1 MLQMRQSTAVNHEN
15 EYLMNGILRQMSS
28 IYGNALN
35 PYMVAKFVGVL
46 LVLRKHEAF
55 ENVGRNNLHTS
66 LLNVGNVK
74 MSDDILSLVLGTIEE
89 VKSITPLEKFDAVIG
104 MIKVSEFS
112 EGEYLRWYD
121 YFLEELTAKNKLFSL
136 FSAPETFAT
145 LVDAFLLKG
154 DNKIFNPFGGIMRLA
169 TDMERYV
176 AMDACEINRDVWAL
190 GMLRVEL
197 SGYTDKISYSNR
209 NIESWTSKQYDA
221 IVAMPPFNAKI
232 QMKQP
237 SSFVRSNSPEE
248 MENVAIS
255 RFVGSTTPDG
265 CCITFVSPSVLWS
278 VGEKARMRE
287 WATKNRFVDTII
299 LLPKNLLASTNIP
312 VVCLVLRKKSLHK
325 DGVRMIDASDLFTN
339 HRYKNYLSIGD
350 IMNVYHKDTD
360 KVSAT
365 ISFEQIEENDFS
377 WNVADYLNQKE
388 VDCPDGYTLA
398 RIEDIIHFPD
408 VKRSTDYHSGNV
420 IQISDLSD
428 DWTRPYV
435 DVEAIDRKEALR
447 GCAMVTEDAVL
458 LSTIRT
464 LKPSIVKASA
474 DKPVFVNQNILVAIP
489 NEGIDAEYLCMVLA
503 KTDIPTIG
511 MGAPHISKPRLLRQQ
526 IAYPSLEQQRSTYQE
541 ARHAAMLEQVKALH
555 LEEVLD
561 RRIADFSN
569 EIRSR
574 KHDMMPHLRQLSSA
588 RKNLWYYLTHKEQFS
603 EEEFLGGMREEVLN
617 QEMAIESL
625 SSLLSIF
632 TRESKFGEPEVVNI
646 DRYLMEN
653 YFDGDN
659 YTVDFDTDYKAL
671 ANYGFN
677 IPDVYLNFDYSK
689 GFKAFHEACPD
700 YVEGI
705 NVYIALDDLKR
716 LCDNIVF
723 NAIRHGFTDPSRKDY
738 SIDIQLTVDQERD
751 MFQIDFVNNGNPL
764 PKGLDKLRY
773 GLKGEKAG
781 VTAGTGEGGYIV
793 RSITE
798 HYGGDYDIFSETS
811 GNVSLTTV
819 RVFLPIYRDNE

>member
-1 MLQMRQSTAVNHEN
+1 MRQSTAVNHEN

-248 MENVAIS
+248 MEDVAIS
-255 RFVGSTTPDG
+255 RFVESTTPDG

-278 VGEKARMRE
+278 MGEKARMRE

-388 VDCPDGYTLA
+388 VDCPDGYILA

-435 DVEAIDRKEALR
+435 DVDAIDRKEALR

-511 MGAPHISKPRLLRQQ
+511 MGAPHISKTRLLRQQ

-617 QEMAIESL
+617 QEKAIESL
-625 SSLLSIF
+625 SELLSIF
-632 TRESKFGEPEVVNI
+632 TRESKFGEPEIVNI
-646 DRYLMEN
+646 DKFLMEN

-659 YTVDFDTDYKAL
+659 YSVDFDTDYKAL

-677 IPDVYLNFDYSK
+677 IPDVYLNFDFSK
-689 GFKAFHEACPD
+689 GVKEYLASCPD

-705 NVYIALDDLKR
+705 NIHIAIDDLKR

-723 NAIRHGFTDPSRKDY
+723 NAIKHGFTDSSRNDY

-781 VTAGTGEGGYIV
+781 VTAGSGEGGYIV
-793 RSITE
+793 KSITE

-811 GNVSLTTV
+811 GNECLTTV
-819 RVFLPIYRDNE
+819 RVFLPIYRDNEQ

>member
-46 LVLRKHEAF
+46 LVLRKRGAF

-66 LLNVGNVK
+66 LLNLGNVK
-74 MSDDILSLVLGTIEE
+74 MTDDILSLVLGTIEE

-197 SGYTDKISYSNR
+197 SGYTDKISYSNC

-232 QMKQP
+232 QMKEP

-248 MENVAIS
+248 MEDVAIS
-255 RFVGSTTPDG
+255 RFVESTSPDG

-408 VKRSTDYHSGNV
+408 VKRSTDYHFGNV

-435 DVEAIDRKEALR
+435 DIDAIGKKEALR

-503 KTDIPTIG
+503 KTDIPSVG
-511 MGAPHISKPRLLRQQ
+511 MGAPHISKTRLLRQQ

-541 ARHAAMLEQVKALH
+541 ARHAAMLEKVKALH

-705 NVYIALDDLKR
+705 NVHIALDDLKR

-781 VTAGTGEGGYIV
+781 ATAGTGEGGYIV

-811 GNVSLTTV
+811 DNESLTTV

>member
-1 MLQMRQSTAVNHEN
+1 MRQSTAVNHEN

-339 HRYKNYLSIGD
+339 HQYKNYLSIGD

-511 MGAPHISKPRLLRQQ
+511 MGAPHISKTRLLRQQ

-689 GFKAFHEACPD
+689 GFKAFHESCPD

-705 NVYIALDDLKR
+705 NVHIALDDLKR

-811 GNVSLTTV
+811 DNESLTTV

>member
-154 DNKIFNPFGGIMRLA
+154 DNKIFNPFGGIMSLA

-232 QMKQP
+232 QMKKP

-339 HRYKNYLSIGD
+339 HQYKNYLSIGD

-435 DVEAIDRKEALR
+435 DVDAIDRKEALR
-447 GCAMVTEDAVL
+447 GCVMVTEDAVL

-489 NEGIDAEYLCMVLA
+489 NEEIDAEYLCMVLA

-511 MGAPHISKPRLLRQQ
+511 MGAPHISKTRLLRQQ

-705 NVYIALDDLKR
+705 NVHIALDDLKR

>member
-1 MLQMRQSTAVNHEN
+1 MRQSTAVNHEN

-46 LVLRKHEAF
+46 LVLRKHGAF

-66 LLNVGNVK
+66 LLNVGNIK
-74 MSDDILSLVLGTIEE
+74 MSDDIHSLVLGIIEE

-325 DGVRMIDASDLFTN
+325 DGVRMIDASVLFTN
-339 HRYKNYLSIGD
+339 HQYKNYLSIGD

-511 MGAPHISKPRLLRQQ
+511 MGAPHISKTRLLRQQ

-588 RKNLWYYLTHKEQFS
+588 RKNLWYYLTHKDQFS

-617 QEMAIESL
+617 QEKAIESL
-625 SSLLSIF
+625 SELLSIF
-632 TRESKFGEPEVVNI
+632 TRESKFGKPEVVNI
-646 DRYLMEN
+646 DRFLMEN

-659 YTVDFDTDYKAL
+659 YSVDFDTDYKAL

-677 IPDVYLNFDYSK
+677 IPDIYMNFDFSK
-689 GFKAFHEACPD
+689 GVKEYIAACPD

-705 NVYIALDDLKR
+705 NVYIAIDDLKR

-723 NAIRHGFTDPSRKDY
+723 NAIRHGFTDPSRNDY

-781 VTAGTGEGGYIV
+781 ATAGTGEGGYIV

-811 GNVSLTTV
+811 DNESLTTV

>member
-1 MLQMRQSTAVNHEN
+1 MRQSTAVNHEN

-176 AMDACEINRDVWAL
+176 AMDACEINCDVWAL

-339 HRYKNYLSIGD
+339 HHYKNYLSIGD
-350 IMNVYHKDTD
+350 IMNVYHKDSD

-420 IQISDLSD
+420 IHISDLSD

-511 MGAPHISKPRLLRQQ
+511 MGAPHISKTRLLRQQ

-541 ARHAAMLEQVKALH
+541 ARHAAMLEQVKSLH

-671 ANYGFN
+671 ANYGFD

-705 NVYIALDDLKR
+705 NVHIALDDLKR

>member
-1 MLQMRQSTAVNHEN
+1 MRQSTAVNHEN

-46 LVLRKHEAF
+46 LVLRKHEAL

-176 AMDACEINRDVWAL
+176 AMDACEINCDVWAL

-339 HRYKNYLSIGD
+339 HQYKNYLSIGD
-350 IMNVYHKDTD
+350 IMNVYHKDTA

-511 MGAPHISKPRLLRQQ
+511 MGAPHISKTRLLRQQ

-653 YFDGDN
+653 YFDGDS

-705 NVYIALDDLKR
+705 NVHIALDDLKR

-723 NAIRHGFTDPSRKDY
+723 NAIRHGFTDSSRKDY

-811 GNVSLTTV
+811 GNISLTTV

>member
-1 MLQMRQSTAVNHEN
+1 MRQSTAVNHEN

-46 LVLRKHEAF
+46 LVLRKRGAF

-66 LLNVGNVK
+66 LLNLGNVK
-74 MSDDILSLVLGTIEE
+74 MTDDILSLVLGTIEE

-197 SGYTDKISYSNR
+197 SGYTDKISYSNC

-232 QMKQP
+232 QMKEP

-248 MENVAIS
+248 MEDVAIS
-255 RFVGSTTPDG
+255 RFVESTSPDG

-408 VKRSTDYHSGNV
+408 VKRSTDYHFGNV

-435 DVEAIDRKEALR
+435 DIDAIGKKEALR

-511 MGAPHISKPRLLRQQ
+511 MGAPHISKTRLLRQQ

-705 NVYIALDDLKR
+705 NVHIALDDLKR

-738 SIDIQLTVDQERD
+738 SIDILLTVDQERD

-781 VTAGTGEGGYIV
+781 ATAGTGEGGYIV
-793 RSITE
+793 RTITE

-811 GNVSLTTV
+811 DNESLTTV

>member
-1 MLQMRQSTAVNHEN
+1 MRQSTAVNHEN

-46 LVLRKHEAF
+46 LVLRKRGAF

-66 LLNVGNVK
+66 LLNLGNVK
-74 MSDDILSLVLGTIEE
+74 MTDDILSLVLGTIEE

-197 SGYTDKISYSNR
+197 SGYTDKISYSNC

-232 QMKQP
+232 QMKEP

-248 MENVAIS
+248 MEDVAIS
-255 RFVGSTTPDG
+255 RFVESTSPDG

-408 VKRSTDYHSGNV
+408 VKRSTDYHFGNV

-435 DVEAIDRKEALR
+435 DVDAIGKKEALR

-503 KTDIPTIG
+503 KTDIPSVG
-511 MGAPHISKPRLLRQQ
+511 MGTPHISKTRLLRQQ

-705 NVYIALDDLKR
+705 NVHIALDDLKR

>member
-1 MLQMRQSTAVNHEN
+1 MRQSTAVNHEN

-74 MSDDILSLVLGTIEE
+74 MSDDILSLVLGIIEE

-339 HRYKNYLSIGD
+339 HQYKNYLSIGD

-420 IQISDLSD
+420 IHISDLSD

-511 MGAPHISKPRLLRQQ
+511 MGAPHISKTRLLRQQ

-588 RKNLWYYLTHKEQFS
+588 RKNLWYYLTHKDQFS

-617 QEMAIESL
+617 QEKAIESL
-625 SSLLSIF
+625 SELLSIF
-632 TRESKFGEPEVVNI
+632 TRESKFGKPEVVNI
-646 DRYLMEN
+646 DRFLMEN

-659 YTVDFDTDYKAL
+659 YSVDFDTDYKAL

-677 IPDVYLNFDYSK
+677 IPDIYMNFDFSK
-689 GFKAFHEACPD
+689 GVKEYIAACPD

-705 NVYIALDDLKR
+705 NVYIAIDDLKR

-723 NAIRHGFTDPSRKDY
+723 NAIRHGFTDPSRNDY

-781 VTAGTGEGGYIV
+781 ATAGTGEGGYIV

-811 GNVSLTTV
+811 DNESLTTV

>member
-1 MLQMRQSTAVNHEN
+1 MRQSTAVNHEN

-176 AMDACEINRDVWAL
+176 TMDACEINRDVWAL

-265 CCITFVSPSVLWS
+265 CCITFASPSVLWS

-339 HRYKNYLSIGD
+339 HQYKNYLSIGD

-705 NVYIALDDLKR
+705 NVHIALDDLKR

>member
-46 LVLRKHEAF
+46 LVLRKRGAF

-66 LLNVGNVK
+66 LLNLGNVK
-74 MSDDILSLVLGTIEE
+74 MTDDILSLVLGTIEE

-197 SGYTDKISYSNR
+197 SGYTDKISYSNC

-232 QMKQP
+232 QMKEP

-248 MENVAIS
+248 MEDVAIS
-255 RFVGSTTPDG
+255 RFVESTSPDG

-408 VKRSTDYHSGNV
+408 VKRSTDYHFGNV

-435 DVEAIDRKEALR
+435 DIDAIGKKEALR

-511 MGAPHISKPRLLRQQ
+511 MGAPHISKTRLLRQQ

-617 QEMAIESL
+617 QVMAIESL

-705 NVYIALDDLKR
+705 NVHIA
-716 LCDNIVF
+716 
-723 NAIRHGFTDPSRKDY
+723 
-738 SIDIQLTVDQERD
+738 
-751 MFQIDFVNNGNPL
+751 
-764 PKGLDKLRY
+764 
-773 GLKGEKAG
+773 
-781 VTAGTGEGGYIV
+781 
-793 RSITE
+793 
-798 HYGGDYDIFSETS
+798 
-811 GNVSLTTV
+811 
-819 RVFLPIYRDNE
+819 

>member
-248 MENVAIS
+248 MEDVAIS
-255 RFVGSTTPDG
+255 RFVESTTPDG

-435 DVEAIDRKEALR
+435 DIDAIDRKEALR

-511 MGAPHISKPRLLRQQ
+511 MGAPHISKTRLLRQQ

-617 QEMAIESL
+617 QEKAIESL
-625 SSLLSIF
+625 SELLSIF
-632 TRESKFGEPEVVNI
+632 TRESKFGEPEIVNI

-705 NVYIALDDLKR
+705 NVHIALDDLKR

>member
-1 MLQMRQSTAVNHEN
+1 MRQSTAVNHEN
-15 EYLMNGILRQMSS
+15 EFLMNGILRQLTN

-46 LVLRKHEAF
+46 LVLKKQGAF
-55 ENVGRNNLHTS
+55 EKIDDNSPHVVLQNVANIKLS
-66 LLNVGNVK
+66 ADL
-74 MSDDILSLVLGTIEE
+74 LSLSLETIEE
-89 VKSITPLEKFDAVIG
+89 VKSTTHLEKFDDLIG
-104 MIKVSEFS
+104 MLDASDFS
-112 EGEYLRWYD
+112 ESEYLRWYD
-121 YFLEELTAKNKLFSL
+121 YFLDELTTKDNQFALY
-136 FSAPETFAT
+136 SAPETFAT
-145 LVDAFLLKG
+145 LVDAFLLSYESKV
-154 DNKIFNPFGGIMRLA
+154 FNPFGGVMRLA

-176 AMDACEINRDVWAL
+176 KMDACEINHDAWVL

-197 SGYTDKISYSNR
+197 SGYSDKISYSNR
-209 NIESWTSKQYDA
+209 NVDTWTSKQYDA

-237 SSFVRSNSPEE
+237 SSFANSNCMEE

-255 RFVGSTTPDG
+255 RFIESTTADG

-278 VGEKARMRE
+278 SGEKARMRE
-287 WATKNRFVDTII
+287 WATRNRYIDTII
-299 LLPKNLLASTNIP
+299 LLPKNMLASTNIP
-312 VVCLVLRKKSLHK
+312 VVFLVLRKNSLHK

-339 HRYKNYLSIGD
+339 HRYKNYLNISD
-350 IMNVYHKDTD
+350 IMNAYHKDTE

-377 WNVADYLNQKE
+377 WNVADYVNQKE
-388 VDCPDGYTLA
+388 VVCPEGYTLA
-398 RIEDIIHFPD
+398 CVEDVIHFPD
-408 VKRSTDYHSGNV
+408 IKRSTDYHSGKV
-420 IQISDLSD
+420 VQISNLSD

-435 DVEAIDRKEALR
+435 DIEAIDKNTALR
-447 GCAMVTEDAVL
+447 GCAVVTENAVL

-464 LKPSIVKASA
+464 LKPSIVKASV

-503 KTDIPTIG
+503 KTEIPTIG
-511 MGAPHISKPRLLRQQ
+511 LGAPHISKTRLLRQQ
-526 IAYPSLEQQRSTYQE
+526 IAFPNLEQQRSTYQE

-561 RRIADFSN
+561 KRIAEFTN

-588 RKNLWYYLTHKEQFS
+588 RKNLWYYLTHKDQFS

-617 QEMAIESL
+617 QEKAIDSL
-625 SSLLSIF
+625 SVLLSIF
-632 TRESKFGEPEVVNI
+632 TRESKFGNPEVINI
-646 DRYLMEN
+646 DKYLMEN

-671 ANYGFN
+671 ANYGFD

-689 GFKAFHEACPD
+689 GFKEFHEACPD

-705 NVYIALDDLKR
+705 NVSIARDDLKR

-723 NAIRHGFTDPSRKDY
+723 NAIKHGFTDPSRDDY
-738 SIDIQLTVDQERD
+738 SIDIQLTVDQKRD

-764 PKGLDKLRY
+764 PIGMDKLRY

-781 VTAGTGEGGYIV
+781 ITAGTGEGGYIV
-793 RSITE
+793 KSITE
-798 HYGGDYDIFSETS
+798 HYSGDYDVFSETS
-811 GNVSLTTV
+811 GNLSLTTV
-819 RVFLPIYRDNE
+819 RVFLPIYRDNEQ